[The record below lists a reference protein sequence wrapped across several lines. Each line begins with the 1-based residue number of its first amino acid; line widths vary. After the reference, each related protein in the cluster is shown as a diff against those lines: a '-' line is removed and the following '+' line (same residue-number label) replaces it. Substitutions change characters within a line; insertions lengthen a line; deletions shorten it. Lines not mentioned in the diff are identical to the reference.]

1 MIFTQ
6 IRNGI
11 DTIIHDTTREL
22 DDLRAGQ
29 VTNYS
34 DLLSRTKAAVYNL
47 GTKMKGL
54 EATSLGEP
62 REGRSGVGGV
72 YTGQWYLHLK
82 STIPEQLGKE
92 PEKWREW
99 RRDILGYLDT
109 VNPGLKKFLSL
120 VETLETDPSIEWL
133 EL

>member
-1 MIFTQ
+1 MRTVCF
-6 IRNGI
+6 
-11 DTIIHDTTREL
+11 E
-22 DDLRAGQ
+22 
-29 VTNYS
+29 
-34 DLLSRTKAAVYNL
+34 SR
-47 GTKMKGL
+47 GSG
-54 EATSLGEP
+54 GP
-62 REGRSGVGGV
+62 REGQSGGGGV
-72 YTGQWYLHLK
+72 YKGQGYLLLK

-133 EL
+133 ELQVVIFGR